1 MDQQHMN
8 DLLIRLDER
17 TKSIEEKVDALFAH
31 ADNGGW
37 KRCTRQDDRIKAL
50 EDFSDRK
57 KESEKWF
64 KRVTLGTLFT
74 LVGTKLYSWFSLL

>member
-1 MDQQHMN
+1 MSPQDMN

-17 TKSIEEKVDALFAH
+17 TKSIEEKVDALINH

-50 EDFSDRK
+50 EDFSVGK
-57 KESEKWF
+57 KETEKWF
-64 KRVTLGTLFT
+64 KRTTIGTL
-74 LVGTKLYSWFSLL
+74 LVLVTTKIWDWFPF